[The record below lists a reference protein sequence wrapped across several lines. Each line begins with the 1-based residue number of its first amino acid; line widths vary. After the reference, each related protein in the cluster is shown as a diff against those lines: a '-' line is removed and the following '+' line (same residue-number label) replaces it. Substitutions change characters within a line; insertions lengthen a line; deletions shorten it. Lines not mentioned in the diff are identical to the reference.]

1 LRHPWEAVLSVT
13 VVAVLAG
20 MKSLEAIA
28 RFGRDH
34 GPPLAHA
41 LGFRRGKTP
50 AKATLRKLFRRL
62 DIDALEAVLRWWLST
77 RCLLIAMSR
86 EKDSGRGLGLLIK
99 TIIRLLCLQGP
110 WPTPWLLGRGQRA
123 GG

>member
-1 LRHPWEAVLSVT
+1 MKRLSLMEALATVPDLRSPLGLRHPWEAVLSVT

-20 MKSLEAIA
+20 MKSLEAVA
-28 RFGRDH
+28 RFERDH

-62 DIDALEAVLRWWLST
+62 DIDASKPRRATCSGTPGAIGALQT
-77 RCLLIAMSR
+77 GCIT
-86 EKDSGRGLGLLIK
+86 SGRK
-99 TIIRLLCLQGP
+99 P
-110 WPTPWLLGRGQRA
+110 SGRIA
-123 GG
+123 HY